1 MASLRLTTVFVSG
14 LAVLASTGAA
24 QAQAKLDPSRAAL
37 CAAAMQIASSG
48 RGNSVTEQL
57 DYQKAADWFYQD
69 GVSGAGGS
77 TTATLISEY
86 RGTLEDARLN
96 GDKSYG
102 KAVSGC
108 LTYYKTS
115 ANDVPDAS
123 ITGRK

>member
-1 MASLRLTTVFVSG
+1 MASPRLTSVIVSG

-24 QAQAKLDPSRAAL
+24 QAQAKLDPSRAAM

-48 RGNSVTEQL
+48 QGNSVREQL

-69 GVSGAGGS
+69 GVSGAGSS
-77 TTATLISEY
+77 TTASMTGEY
-86 RGTLEDARLN
+86 KVTLENARLN

-115 ANDVPDAS
+115 ANDVPDTS